1 MARTYYHDW
10 LAAVREELG
19 LDYRSAVRFYRQLRD
34 QGYGREEFAG
44 FVEAL
49 EAVEEEDDR
58 QWFYDVTDAA
68 YAYGLDEWWDS
79 WLAVDEE
86 IEFTVEYED

>member
-19 LDYRSAVRFYRQLRD
+19 LDYRSAVRFYGELRD
-34 QGYGREEFAG
+34 QGYGREEFAR

-49 EAVEEEDDR
+49 EAVEEEDGR

-68 YAYGLDEWWDS
+68 YEYGVDEWWDS

-86 IEFTVEYED
+86 IEFTVEYEG